1 MGSISGNS
9 YLLDVFRKKADYPEL
24 KRSVI
29 EQMKKHSPCIVL
41 IEDKASGTQLIQDLK
56 ADGVLRVRPY
66 EAPPQ
71 TDKIMR
77 FDARPR
83 LFEGGKVFLP
93 TLGTLACGVRPRN
106 NRISWYEIRRSGRI
120 DHPGA

>member
-1 MGSISGNS
+1 
-9 YLLDVFRKKADYPEL
+9 
-24 KRSVI
+24 
-29 EQMKKHSPCIVL
+29 MKKHSPCIVL

-77 FDARPR
+77 FNAQTA

-93 TLGTLACGVRPRN
+93 TQAPWLAEYVREITGFPGTKFDDQVDSTTQALESMSGSYRTLDMWARLGA
-106 NRISWYEIRRSGRI
+106 RS
-120 DHPGA
+120 